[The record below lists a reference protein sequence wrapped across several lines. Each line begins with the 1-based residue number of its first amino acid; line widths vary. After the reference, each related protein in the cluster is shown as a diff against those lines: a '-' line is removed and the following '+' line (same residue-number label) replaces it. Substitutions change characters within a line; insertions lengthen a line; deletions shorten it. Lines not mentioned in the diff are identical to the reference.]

1 VTARWYDIPTGD
13 WVTLQRRLRGVI
25 RDVSDDQL
33 AALSNVTTST
43 TVTLTNATNVVTVDT
58 SAGNV
63 TVTLPVVGTVPGR
76 TVTTVKLSA
85 ANTLTVDGDG
95 ATINGSATISWT
107 TQYQTYTL
115 YSTGTEWLIL

>member
-1 VTARWYDIPTGD
+1 MTARWHDIPTGD

-25 RDVSDDQL
+25 TDVGADQL

-43 TVTLTNATNVVTVDT
+43 TATLPNAANVVTVDT
-58 SAGNV
+58 SGGNV
-63 TVTLPVVGTVPGR
+63 TLTLPVVGTVPGR
-76 TVTTVKLSA
+76 TITAVKLSA

-95 ATINGSATISWT
+95 ATISGSATLSWT
-107 TQYQTYTL
+107 TQYQTYTM